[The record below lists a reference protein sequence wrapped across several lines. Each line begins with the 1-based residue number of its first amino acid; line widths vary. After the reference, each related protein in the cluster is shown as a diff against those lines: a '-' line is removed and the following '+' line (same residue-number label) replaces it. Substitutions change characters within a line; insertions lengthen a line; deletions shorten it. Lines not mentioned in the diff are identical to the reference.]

1 MPVTED
7 GTEETLGTLS
17 QLLINPDTGKIEG
30 CFALVPGFFR
40 SQHLFISVMDIVR
53 FSTRIYVRHSEVLFP
68 IEEHIRLLPLH
79 LERRTLL
86 RQQVRTET
94 GKFVGWC
101 QDIQFDTRHFMVEW
115 IFPRKFFRWGTP
127 LPLSSIIEVRKDAII
142 VRDTSVREKEA
153 KVVPTL
159 LEQLPIKA

>member
-1 MPVTED
+1 MTVSED
-7 GTEETLGTLS
+7 GTEEDLGKLS

-30 CFALVPGFFR
+30 CFVAVPGFLH
-40 SQHLFISVMDIVR
+40 SHHLFISVMDIVR
-53 FSTRIYVRHSEVLFP
+53 FSTRLYVRHSEVLFP
-68 IEEHIRLLPLH
+68 IEEHIRLLPLY
-79 LERRTLL
+79 LERRTLIK
-86 RQQVRTET
+86 QPIRTET